1 MSQCAGGGV
10 VLNMDVELP
19 SVGDGGAAV
28 QGGTNQVATL
38 QRQEHE
44 LVDGAA
50 FVATGAD
57 MASAAASVEAAR
69 KRKPA
74 SEQEKATSK
83 KRAKDIRLSKSPRLQ
98 ALERQIVAINKAYPL
113 TWQQTLGL
121 NNAQSLFPLDFY
133 QVCAFVL
140 FPSASYSL
148 FVVLLV
154 CLR

>member
-1 MSQCAGGGV
+1 M
-10 VLNMDVELP
+10 
-19 SVGDGGAAV
+19 
-28 QGGTNQVATL
+28 

-44 LVDGAA
+44 LVDNAA
-50 FVATGAD
+50 VVATGAD
-57 MASAAASVEAAR
+57 MAAATASVEAAK